1 VLSRDVSLA
10 AATALCSGSSDNPAL
25 HPSSTGSL
33 EMRGAPRRAAEGIE
47 REAAERQAEEAMRA
61 AARKQVEAIPEIWL
75 ESGDGRARKR
85 RCLGFGLSASG

>member
-1 VLSRDVSLA
+1 
-10 AATALCSGSSDNPAL
+10 
-25 HPSSTGSL
+25 
-33 EMRGAPRRAAEGIE
+33 MRGAPRRAAEGIE